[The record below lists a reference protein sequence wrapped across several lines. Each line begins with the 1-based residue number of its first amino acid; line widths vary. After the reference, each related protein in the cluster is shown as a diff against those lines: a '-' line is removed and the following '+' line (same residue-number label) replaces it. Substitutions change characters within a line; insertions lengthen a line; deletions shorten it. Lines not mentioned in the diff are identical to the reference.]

1 MGFKSEY
8 DQNPHFAQRIAGILV
23 LRIFVLK
30 KKCTKIPAMHMTI
43 VLFPK
48 IPTKHII
55 KKDINYFSLICYPR
69 NEQLFILMS
78 SIKNEWS

>member
-8 DQNPHFAQRIAGILV
+8 DQNPHLAQRIAGILV
-23 LRIFVLK
+23 LRIFVFK